1 MNQSFKPSNKDI
13 KLATLILGFHPNHLA
28 TQPHNIIVDEFE
40 RREDGIQESPEVKGT
55 SKILIGFHVGNPNS
69 LRTPDNS
76 RAQSFSTEEFN
87 DCINE
92 IMQFLNIEGTYEKE
106 GDGAELYNL
115 LDNPTRNINWVNKK
129 ILEFRKKGHCI
140 IKANKQEELLDS
152 DVGQAALQEYHKVL
166 KGIEKDL
173 RVETY
178 GGQHRSTCH
187 YMKYILH
194 GETDDI
200 SIRFFYQF
208 GDREEYEGKFVMK
221 DHRTKNYIV
230 LNSRVALH
238 LISTMVLQDQYRV
251 ISFPDRNKYIKL
263 VVRGYF
269 EDGERI
275 GKGDRVVTLDSE
287 KNTGQG
293 SSPKMLKRVKQKEK
307 DLKAPEELK
316 IAKMEIK
323 ELRKEIKALKIDVVA
338 PVQDYISAYH
348 AELGRKANLQKSFM
362 ELTEL
367 TEIDK
372 VKEYHEGIDITLDD
386 IIDPKTQEIL
396 EGLCSDK
403 LPNPLKVLGEL
414 KNYQSIGNK
423 QEINGF
429 IQMHLFGM
437 TNENDAVSLVRDEL
451 NIRITYSEIQEILVR
466 GSVLPK

>member
-1 MNQSFKPSNKDI
+1 MNQSFTPSNKDI

-76 RAQSFSTEEFN
+76 RAQSFNTEEFN
-87 DCINE
+87 NCINE

-115 LDNPTRNINWVNKK
+115 IDNPTRNMNWVNKK

-140 IKANKQEELLDS
+140 LKANKQEEILDS

-238 LISTMVLQDQYRV
+238 LISTMTLQDQYRV

-275 GKGDRVVTLDSE
+275 GKGDRTVTLDSE

-316 IAKMEIK
+316 IAKEEIK
-323 ELRKEIKALKIDVVA
+323 ELRKEIKSLKIDADA
-338 PVQDYISAYH
+338 PVQDYIKAYH
-348 AELGRKANLQKSFM
+348 ASVKRNSKPEEKAILSSAS
-362 ELTEL
+362 
-367 TEIDK
+367 
-372 VKEYHEGIDITLDD
+372 EYHEGIDITLDD
-386 IIDPKTQEIL
+386 IIDPKTQEML
-396 EGLCSDK
+396 EVLCADK

-437 TNENDAVSLVRDEL
+437 TNENNAVSLVRDEL